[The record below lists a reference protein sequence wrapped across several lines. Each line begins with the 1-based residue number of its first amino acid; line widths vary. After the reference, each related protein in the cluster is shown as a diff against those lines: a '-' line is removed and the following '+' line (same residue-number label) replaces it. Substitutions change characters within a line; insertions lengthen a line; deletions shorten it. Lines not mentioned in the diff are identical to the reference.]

1 MDNNIII
8 LYILREET
16 NMKQQISIE
25 LLANKVRER
34 RGNRTLLDIEKI
46 TGVNSHIINRIENG
60 KYIPSA
66 PQLDQLLD
74 KLHINISEILINE
87 EKQNV
92 FSNLV
97 NKANTEQEREGF
109 EQLTRMMICLRKYER
124 LRELDSLNL

>member
-1 MDNNIII
+1 
-8 LYILREET
+8 
-16 NMKQQISIE
+16 MKQQISIE